1 MAEFP
6 FYYYKFSKEEWQDI
20 RSLVNDKSAVI
31 KKAEKGSFTILWDHE
46 YYIAEAEKRL
56 RVVAVYKGVR
66 YFKRKNVAKS

>member
-1 MAEFP
+1 M
-6 FYYYKFSKEEWQDI
+6 
-20 RSLVNDKSAVI
+20 RSLVNDKSVVI